1 MSSSDFD
8 WKRVRRQQVMQVL
21 LQLMLVMIWH
31 LATLGKVM
39 PFARNFVKGGQQRC
53 FSGFGFNQVCPIE
66 SCFAAAT
73 WLRGLIQIVL

>member
-8 WKRVRRQQVMQVL
+8 WKRVRGQQVMQVL

-39 PFARNFVKGGQQRC
+39 PFARNFVKGGQQ
-53 FSGFGFNQVCPIE
+53 
-66 SCFAAAT
+66 
-73 WLRGLIQIVL
+73 